1 MTLPLEGITVVEVAS
16 NLAGPFA
23 AEILAHMGADV
34 VKVERPEGGDDARG
48 WGPPFWRGD
57 SPAYLAMNA
66 NKRSIAVDLKD
77 PAAVA
82 RLADF
87 IATRDVLVQNLRPGV
102 MEELGLGSAAMLARN
117 PRLVYCSLWAFGKD
131 GPMKLRP
138 GYEPMVQAFAGLMA
152 VNGDEDSPPTR
163 IGTSVLDFGTG
174 MWAAMG
180 ALGGLVQRQATGRG
194 CAVDASLFETALG
207 WLTGHFAGYRAS
219 GELPVRHRTGSRR
232 LVVFQGFE
240 TKNGPIIIAAG
251 NDRLFAK
258 LAAVLGRPEWATDP
272 RFATN
277 ADRIRNREALIPE
290 VEKIVLTRTKGEW
303 IDRLE
308 EVGVPCAPIH
318 AMDEALAHPQTAAT
332 GMIQPV
338 PELDFE
344 LMGLPLSFDG
354 ARPGIR
360 RAPPKLGEHT
370 EEILS
375 ATGSALGSATGSAL
389 GGPTRVVGGSAG
401 EKGAAR

>member
-1 MTLPLEGITVVEVAS
+1 MSLPLTGIKVVEIAA

-23 AEILAHMGADV
+23 AEILGHMGADV

-48 WGPPFWRGD
+48 WGPPFWKGT
-57 SPAYLAMNA
+57 SPAYLAMNS
-66 NKRSIAVDLKD
+66 NKRGITVDLKD
-77 PAAVA
+77 KAAVDW
-82 RLADF
+82 LKGF
-87 IATRDVLVQNLRPGV
+87 VATQDVLIQNLRPGV
-102 MEELGLGSAAMLARN
+102 LDDLGLGPEAMLAAN
-117 PRLVYCSLWAFGKD
+117 PRLVYCSLWAFGNA
-131 GPMKLRP
+131 GPLRLRP
-138 GYEPMVQAFAGLMA
+138 GYEPMVQAFSGLMA

-163 IGTSVLDFGTG
+163 IGTSILDFGTG
-174 MWAAMG
+174 MWGAMG
-180 ALGGLVQRQATGRG
+180 ALGGLVQRQQTGRG
-194 CAVDASLFETALG
+194 CVVDGSLLETALG
-207 WLTGHFAGYRAS
+207 WLTGHFAGFRAS

-251 NDRLFAK
+251 NDRLFVK
-258 LAAVLGRPEWATDP
+258 LATVLGHPEWATDP

-277 ADRIRNREALIPE
+277 AERNRNRDELIPE
-290 VEKIVLTRTKGEW
+290 IERIVLERTKGEW

-332 GMIQPV
+332 GMILKV

-354 ARPGIR
+354 QRPGIR
-360 RAPPKLGEHT
+360 RPPPTLGEHN
-370 EEILS
+370 EEIMGKREAS
-375 ATGSALGSATGSAL
+375 Q
-389 GGPTRVVGGSAG
+389 
-401 EKGAAR
+401 

>member
-1 MTLPLEGITVVEVAS
+1 MSLPLTGIKVVEIAA

-23 AEILAHMGADV
+23 AEILGHMGADV

-48 WGPPFWRGD
+48 WGPPFWKGN
-57 SPAYLAMNA
+57 SPAYLAMNS
-66 NKRSIAVDLKD
+66 NKRGITVDLKD
-77 PAAVA
+77 KAAVDW
-82 RLADF
+82 LKGF
-87 IATRDVLVQNLRPGV
+87 VATQDVLIQNLRPGV
-102 MEELGLGSAAMLARN
+102 LDDLGLGPEAMLAAN
-117 PRLVYCSLWAFGKD
+117 PRLVYCSLWAFGNA
-131 GPMKLRP
+131 GPLRLRP
-138 GYEPMVQAFAGLMA
+138 GYEPMVQAFSGLMA

-163 IGTSVLDFGTG
+163 IGTSILDFGTG
-174 MWAAMG
+174 MWGAMG
-180 ALGGLVQRQATGRG
+180 ALGGLVQRQQTGRG
-194 CAVDASLFETALG
+194 CVVDGSLLETALG
-207 WLTGHFAGYRAS
+207 WLTGHFAGFRAS

-251 NDRLFAK
+251 NDRLFVK
-258 LAAVLGRPEWATDP
+258 LATVLGHPEWATDP

-277 ADRIRNREALIPE
+277 AERNRNRDELIPE
-290 VEKIVLTRTKGEW
+290 IEKIVLERTKGEW

-332 GMIQPV
+332 GMILKV

-354 ARPGIR
+354 ERPGIR
-360 RAPPKLGEHT
+360 RPPPTLGEHN
-370 EEILS
+370 EEIMGKREAS
-375 ATGSALGSATGSAL
+375 Q
-389 GGPTRVVGGSAG
+389 
-401 EKGAAR
+401 

>member
-1 MTLPLEGITVVEVAS
+1 MTLPLAGITVVEIAQ

-66 NKRSIAVDLKD
+66 NKRSITVDLKD
-77 PAAVA
+77 PEAVA
-82 RLADF
+82 WLSDF
-87 IATRDVLVQNLRPGV
+87 IAERDVLVQNLRPGV
-102 MEELGLGSAAMLARN
+102 MGELGLGPEALCARN
-117 PRLVYCSLWAFGKD
+117 PRLVYCALGAFGRT
-131 GPMKLRP
+131 GPLRLRP
-138 GYEPMVQAFAGLMA
+138 GYEPMVQAFSGLMA

-163 IGTSVLDFGTG
+163 MGTSVLDFGTG
-174 MWAAMG
+174 MWAAIG

-194 CAVDASLFETALG
+194 CVVDASLFETALG

-258 LAAVLGRPEWATDP
+258 LAGVIGHPEWASDP

-277 ADRIRNREALIPE
+277 AERIRNRDLIIPE
-290 VEKIVLTRTKGEW
+290 IERIVRERTKGEW

-318 AMDEALAHPQTAAT
+318 GMDEALLHPQTAAT

-354 ARPGIR
+354 QRPGIR
-360 RAPPKLGEHT
+360 RPPPTLGQHNG
-370 EEILS
+370 EIGVN
-375 ATGSALGSATGSAL
+375 A
-389 GGPTRVVGGSAG
+389 
-401 EKGAAR
+401 

>member
-1 MTLPLEGITVVEVAS
+1 
-16 NLAGPFA
+16 
-23 AEILAHMGADV
+23 
-34 VKVERPEGGDDARG
+34 
-48 WGPPFWRGD
+48 
-57 SPAYLAMNA
+57 
-66 NKRSIAVDLKD
+66 
-77 PAAVA
+77 
-82 RLADF
+82 
-87 IATRDVLVQNLRPGV
+87 
-102 MEELGLGSAAMLARN
+102 
-117 PRLVYCSLWAFGKD
+117 
-131 GPMKLRP
+131 
-138 GYEPMVQAFAGLMA
+138 
-152 VNGDEDSPPTR
+152 
-163 IGTSVLDFGTG
+163 
-174 MWAAMG
+174 
-180 ALGGLVQRQATGRG
+180 
-194 CAVDASLFETALG
+194 
-207 WLTGHFAGYRAS
+207 
-219 GELPVRHRTGSRR
+219 VRHRTGSRR

-277 ADRIRNREALIPE
+277 ADRIRNRDELIPE
-290 VEKIVLTRTKGEW
+290 VEQIVLTRTKGEW

-354 ARPGIR
+354 RRPGIR

-370 EEILS
+370 EEILP
-375 ATGSALGSATGSAL
+375 ATGSALGS
-389 GGPTRVVGGSAG
+389 PTRAGGGSAG

>member
-1 MTLPLEGITVVEVAS
+1 MTLPLAGITVVEIAQ

-66 NKRSIAVDLKD
+66 NKRSITVDLKD
-77 PAAVA
+77 PEAVA
-82 RLADF
+82 WLTDF
-87 IATRDVLVQNLRPGV
+87 IAERDVLVQNLRPGV
-102 MEELGLGSAAMLARN
+102 MGELGLGPEALCARN
-117 PRLVYCSLWAFGKD
+117 PRLVYCALGAFGRT
-131 GPMKLRP
+131 GPLRLRP
-138 GYEPMVQAFAGLMA
+138 GYEPMVQAFSGLMA

-163 IGTSVLDFGTG
+163 MGTSVLDFGTG
-174 MWAAMG
+174 MWAAIG

-194 CAVDASLFETALG
+194 CVVDASLFETALG

-258 LAAVLGRPEWATDP
+258 LAGVIGHPEWASDP

-277 ADRIRNREALIPE
+277 AERIRNRDLIIPE
-290 VEKIVLTRTKGEW
+290 IERIVRERTKGEW

-318 AMDEALAHPQTAAT
+318 GMDEALLHPQTAAT
-332 GMIQPV
+332 GMIQSV

-354 ARPGIR
+354 QRPGIR
-360 RAPPKLGEHT
+360 RPPPTLGQHNG
-370 EEILS
+370 EIGVN
-375 ATGSALGSATGSAL
+375 A
-389 GGPTRVVGGSAG
+389 
-401 EKGAAR
+401 

>member
-1 MTLPLEGITVVEVAS
+1 
-16 NLAGPFA
+16 
-23 AEILAHMGADV
+23 V
-34 VKVERPEGGDDARG
+34 VKIEEPGSGDELRAL
-48 WGPPFWRGD
+48 GPPFIEGESVFFLSVNR
-57 SPAYLAMNA
+57 
-66 NKRSIAVDLKD
+66 NKRSIALDLKR
-77 PAAVA
+77 PEAVA
-82 RLADF
+82 WLADF

-102 MEELGLGSAAMLARN
+102 LDALGLGPDAMLARH

-131 GPMKLRP
+131 GPLKLRP

-194 CAVDASLFETALG
+194 CVVDASLFETALG
-207 WLTGHFAGYRAS
+207 WLTGHYAGYRAS

-258 LAAVLGRPEWATDP
+258 LAAVLGHPEWAADP

-277 ADRIRNREALIPE
+277 AERNRNRDALIPE

-354 ARPGIR
+354 RRPGIR
-360 RAPPKLGEHT
+360 RPPPRLGEHND
-370 EEILS
+370 EII
-375 ATGSALGSATGSAL
+375 G
-389 GGPTRVVGGSAG
+389 TR
-401 EKGAAR
+401 ERTAR